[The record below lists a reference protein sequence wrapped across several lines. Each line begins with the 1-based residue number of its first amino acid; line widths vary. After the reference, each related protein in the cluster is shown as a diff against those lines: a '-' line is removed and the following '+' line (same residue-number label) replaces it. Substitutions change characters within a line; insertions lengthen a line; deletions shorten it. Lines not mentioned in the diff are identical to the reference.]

1 MMGALRIFLG
11 VIHAVVTVIIGIAL
25 FSDEYKKDKSELG
38 IIIFSVLWLEVIT
51 TIVLLIGGK

>member
-11 VIHAVVTVIIGIAL
+11 GIHAVVTVIIGIAL

-38 IIIFSVLWLEVIT
+38 IITLGVLLLELAT